1 MFIVHSRGPAD
12 DVREVPD
19 AALGVWVLEDDAA
32 DVPRL
37 EADAVHVHDLDADA
51 EGAGAGGHAADR
63 LGVQLVRQQE
73 PGQGTLEL
81 ETKVIRRSLKISQS
95 RRRL

>member
-1 MFIVHSRGPAD
+1 MTSLLLLNVHSRSPAD

-19 AALGVWVLEDDAA
+19 AALGVGVLEDDAA

-81 ETKVIRRSLKISQS
+81 ETKVIRRFPMIS
-95 RRRL
+95 

>member
-19 AALGVWVLEDDAA
+19 AALGVGVLEDDAA

-63 LGVQLVRQQE
+63 LRVQLVRQQE

-81 ETKVIRRSLKISQS
+81 GKKVI
-95 RRRL
+95 

>member
-1 MFIVHSRGPAD
+1 MLLTDVHSRGPAD

-19 AALGVWVLEDDAA
+19 AALGVGVLEDDAA

-73 PGQGTLEL
+73 PGRGTTLDCSND
-81 ETKVIRRSLKISQS
+81 VIFTSSS
-95 RRRL
+95 C